1 MHLLISP
8 SKPHTCLQACHN
20 AVRRAWAKTT
30 RTYCRTQRP
39 RRPSYRLRQSSG
51 TGRGGEREGGEDATA
66 PPAVAAAQHVQR
78 ACR

>member
-30 RTYCRTQRP
+30 RTYCRTQRQ